1 MSRHTENREEL
12 LKVHGEIDLIKQKL
26 DTLENNHLAH
36 MKKDID
42 RILYILGAVGLAIAQ
57 KTFRALDELEE
68 YDRIYVEQNKIVI
81 KFECRPIEIIV
92 PPPKPKTPA

>member
-36 MKKDID
+36 IKQDID
-42 RILYILGAVGLAIAQ
+42 RILYILGAVGLAV
-57 KTFRALDELEE
+57 LGELF
-68 YDRIYVEQNKIVI
+68 ILLNKVL
-81 KFECRPIEIIV
+81 
-92 PPPKPKTPA
+92 